1 MRFVAAAALALVGW
15 LAGINCASAQDAAM
29 KTTPTTKILAI
40 GTINPG
46 FEQSQVRAVLP
57 EEVRETVDLY
67 LAGKIEQWYS
77 LQGKPGVAF
86 IINVT
91 DPAVA
96 HEMLEK
102 LPLGKAH
109 MMSFEPD
116 RPAQPASVLAGH
128 AAETLRRAMPDLGV
142 ARSPSARR
150 PFPAPA
156 ADASGTH
163 PDSRSSGNGRGR
175 S

>member
-1 MRFVAAAALALVGW
+1 
-15 LAGINCASAQDAAM
+15 M

-46 FEQSQVRAVLP
+46 FEQSQVFAVLP

-67 LAGKIEQWYS
+67 LDGKIEQWYS

-109 MMSFEPD
+109 MMSFELIPIGPLNPL
-116 RPAQPASVLAGH
+116 RFLQACGRNFEQIFWFRSRMKGPPWVICRH
-128 AAETLRRAMPDLGV
+128 RRATDAGPLCPQK
-142 ARSPSARR
+142 RTFPL
-150 PFPAPA
+150 PAPMSA
-156 ADASGTH
+156 LGCRLN
-163 PDSRSSGNGRGR
+163 RSTQHRC
-175 S
+175 

>member
-1 MRFVAAAALALVGW
+1 MKFVSAAALAFVGFLVGF
-15 LAGINCASAQDAAM
+15 NSASAQGAVM

-46 FEQSQVRAVLP
+46 FEQSQVFAVLP

-67 LAGKIEQWYS
+67 LDGKIEQWYS

-91 DPAVA
+91 DPAAA

-102 LPLGKAH
+102 LPLGKSTYDQLRIDPH
-109 MMSFEPD
+109 W
-116 RPAQPASVLAGH
+116 PAQPASFFAGH
-128 AAETLRRAMPDLGV
+128 AAETLRSGSH
-142 ARSPSARR
+142 RS
-150 PFPAPA
+150 
-156 ADASGTH
+156 
-163 PDSRSSGNGRGR
+163 
-175 S
+175 